1 MSSRSSSNST
11 PRLTRKLY
19 PGSSSPSTT
28 QRYSFRRSSTPAI
41 SDQNS
46 KIQKIK
52 TKKKNS
58 TSSSITRI
66 RKLFN
71 TATIDDK
78 SSDEQM
84 DDNSQLIAT
93 NNCDEEINDEIQI
106 QNQPR
111 QRLDSTASNKTEEPK
126 VQKRTTRMTMED
138 VLKHF
143 TKINNGLKCN
153 LCVNSRKTFALNA
166 TSDSN
171 LRRHL
176 GGVHG
181 LKEYLYPSQL
191 QNYQPKN
198 KLIST
203 KLKQQLDKAAVQAIY
218 VDGRSLN
225 DFEKPGMAKFLK
237 IAVPGYKGP
246 TRKTVR
252 RHLESLYKIYR
263 AKLKKQL
270 PEISDIGI
278 TCDVWKSSTRAYYIC
293 ITAHYTDEQY
303 KSKSFV
309 LAFRRFLG
317 SHTKGRLQLF
327 ILNEIKKLNIEKKV
341 RGITT
346 DNGPDIRAATS
357 SIGLGFRLS
366 CVVHLLNSTVKNG
379 LWLHKIPKKKK
390 KSASSSVNDQEQE
403 EDDVVSIA
411 DSEDIPDEFLN
422 GKEEEEMAE
431 QEEKQVVGEGTEG
444 EGTGGEG
451 TEGEGTEGE
460 GTEGE
465 GTEGEGAEGEE
476 EGEEEEGEEE
486 ETEEL
491 LTSLSSSSSDDE
503 IEDSSS
509 TSNSMDQAEQILIN
523 TADLLYEE
531 FIKKC
536 EDNDTILL
544 STIHS
549 LLKRVRKV
557 INFIH
562 QSSVLDRY
570 VKKHIELKVQEYNNS
585 LPPDQKDKQVK
596 YKDVVIDF
604 EIRWNTTYFMLKR
617 FIFFSSIITSIT
629 QNPSNDIGIKPTQ
642 YERLKRLAFS
652 RIDWSILMGMKNV
665 LKAFRDATVLLSGR
679 KYATLG
685 ISYFVIAGLKQY
697 LTTIDDNE
705 PFENLLKKQLLSK
718 FDYYFGC
725 KFISIQQTQAS
736 LICAFLDPA
745 LYIYLS
751 KDPAELEKAEKLV
764 LQRAEFHRNLR
775 QSRLHSTQVTL
786 TTASNSAVSKKQ
798 EQHSQQHMPL
808 LSLNNFLKTC
818 GVQDTFES
826 TPSFKINDDI
836 SVKEQISIY
845 VANVKNVPR
854 FETFWIKYGTQL
866 PDLNSVI

>member
-1 MSSRSSSNST
+1 MSSRSSSNPT

-46 KIQKIK
+46 KIQKVK

-66 RKLFN
+66 GKLFN

-84 DDNSQLIAT
+84 DNNSQLIAT
-93 NNCDEEINDEIQI
+93 NNSDEEINDEIQI

-143 TKINNGLKCN
+143 TKIKNGLKCN
-153 LCVNSRKTFALNA
+153 LCVNSRKTFALNSI
-166 TSDSN
+166 SDSN

-237 IAVPGYKGP
+237 IAVPGYKRP

-252 RHLESLYKIYR
+252 RHLESLYKSYR
-263 AKLKKQL
+263 AKLKNQL

-303 KSKSFV
+303 RSKSFV

-317 SHTKGRLQLF
+317 SHTKERLQLF

-357 SIGLGFRLS
+357 NIGLGFRLS

-379 LWLHKIPKKKK
+379 LWLHKIPKTKK

-444 EGTGGEG
+444 EGAKGEGTEGEG

-476 EGEEEEGEEE
+476 EEGEEE

-491 LTSLSSSSSDDE
+491 LTSSSSSSDDE

-536 EDNDTILL
+536 EDNDTMLL

-549 LLKRVRKV
+549 LLKRVRAV
-557 INFIH
+557 INFIR

-617 FIFFSSIITSIT
+617 FLFFSSIITSIT
-629 QNPSNDIGIKPTQ
+629 QNPSNDIGIKPIQ

-705 PFENLLKKQLLSK
+705 LFENLLKKHLLSK

-751 KDPAELEKAEKLV
+751 NDSAELEKAEKLV

-775 QSRLHSTQVTL
+775 QSRLHSTKVPL
-786 TTASNSAVSKKQ
+786 TTASNSVVSKKQ

-808 LSLNNFLKTC
+808 SSLNNFLKTC
-818 GVQDTFES
+818 GVQNIFES
-826 TPSFKINDDI
+826 TPSFKTNDDI